1 MLKIITKKFLN
12 FLHNVKTEGNI
23 SNLSQE
29 RTLIIA
35 NHSSFLDGILLNL
48 YLPIKPTF
56 LIHSTVKNNPLF
68 KYLIKFANT
77 YEIDTQNPY
86 SIKHIIKLLE
96 TGTPIVI
103 FPEGRITNTNG
114 LMKIY
119 PGAAFA
125 AAKANATIVPISIS
139 GANFTKLSRLNN
151 ILPTKYFQD
160 ITLKIH
166 DTFDLQIPNEGTSRE
181 KRNFLGEEMRKKL
194 QLALSNT
201 QKPQSLFEAFLLGKN
216 TYGKKTHII
225 EDIKRLNQPYNYQ
238 EIFKA
243 IQGLR
248 VISQKIIS
256 KEEKRVGIFLP
267 NLMITIASIYALN
280 AEKKVPCM
288 LNYTSGLDSILH
300 TIRISNISTIIT
312 SRAFLEMKK
321 LTPIIDKI
329 SEILTQ
335 EGKKFKIIYVED
347 LKSLITIKDKIKIAS
362 YMIFN
367 PFEQQDENDEAI
379 ILYTSGSEGKPKGVV
394 HTNKSIISNVWQIRS
409 IIDSSPKDKI
419 LMSLPLFHSFG
430 MNAGNVF
437 PLCSGIP
444 MMLYHNPLDYKTIP
458 ELGYDRNCTIIF
470 STNTFLSNY
479 AKQAHNYDFF
489 RYRYVIAGA
498 EKLSDQTRE
507 IYFDK
512 FGIRILEGY
521 GLTETAPVLSVNTPM
536 AYKKGS
542 VGQLLPGIN
551 YYLEKVEGIEE
562 GGALYVSCQNL
573 MKGYLL
579 NSDGISY
586 VNDIPSNNLYKTNIQ
601 DDLKNYTWFKTGDIV
616 EIDQEGFVFIKGR
629 MKRFAKVAG
638 EMVSLETT
646 ESIAKLSSPKF
657 ESAAINTPDEKKGE
671 VIILFTTDKNLS
683 RDILVSKCKE
693 LGHSELAIPKTI
705 KFIEKIPLLGTGK
718 TDYVT
723 LKTMI

>member
-1 MLKIITKKFLN
+1 MLNILLKPILNGFYNVTVDGDKQNII
-12 FLHNVKTEGNI
+12 H
-23 SNLSQE
+23 E

-35 NHSSFLDGILLNL
+35 NHTSFLDGILLNTF
-48 YLPIKPTF
+48 LPIKPTF

-68 KYLIKFANT
+68 KYLLKFANT
-77 YEIDTQNPY
+77 YEVDTQNPY

-96 TGTPIVI
+96 SGTPVVI

-114 LMKIY
+114 LMKVY

-125 AAKANATIVPISIS
+125 AAKANATIVPISIT
-139 GANFTKLSRLNN
+139 GANFTKMSRLNN
-151 ILPTKYFQD
+151 VLPTKYFPD

-166 DTFDLQIPNEGTSRE
+166 NTFKLEVPIEGSAKI

-201 QKPQSLFEAFLLGKN
+201 NKPSSLFESFLHGKDTYGKN
-216 TYGKKTHII
+216 TPII
-225 EDIKRLNQPYNYQ
+225 EDIKRLNDPYTYQ

-248 VISQKIIS
+248 VITQKIIS
-256 KEEKRVGIFLP
+256 QNEKRVGIFLP
-267 NLMITIASIYALN
+267 NLMVTIASIYALN
-280 AEKKVPCM
+280 AERKVPCM

-300 TIRISNISTIIT
+300 TIRISHISTIIT

-321 LTPIIDKI
+321 LTPIIEQIQQTLKD
-329 SEILTQ
+329 
-335 EGKKFKIIYVED
+335 EGKEFKVIYVED
-347 LKSLITIKDKIKIAS
+347 LKSLITSADKLKIAY
-362 YMIFN
+362 YMVAN
-367 PFEQQDENDEAI
+367 PYEKQHEDEEAV

-394 HTNKSIISNVWQIRS
+394 HTNKSIMANVWQIRS

-430 MNAGNVF
+430 MNAGNIF
-437 PLCSGIP
+437 PLVSGIP

-458 ELGYDRNCTIIF
+458 ELGYDRNCTIMF
-470 STNTFLSNY
+470 STNTFLANY

-489 RYRYVIAGA
+489 RYRYIIAGA
-498 EKLSDQTRE
+498 EKLSSQTRE
-507 IYFDK
+507 TYIDK

-536 AYKKGS
+536 AYRKGS

-551 YYLEKVEGIEE
+551 YYLEKVPGIDD
-562 GGALYVSCQNL
+562 GGALYVNCPNI

-579 NSDGISY
+579 NADGLSS
-586 VNDIPSNNLYKTNIQ
+586 VNDTPTEECYKTNYFG
-601 DDLKNYTWFKTGDIV
+601 DLKNCTWFKTGDIV
-616 EIDQEGFVFIKGR
+616 EIDADGFIFIKGR

-646 ESIAKLSSPKF
+646 EAIAKASSPKF
-657 ESAAINTPDEKKGE
+657 ESAAINIPDEKKGE
-671 VIILFTTDKNLS
+671 AIILFTTDKEMS
-683 RDILVSKCKE
+683 RDMLVAKCKE
-693 LGHSELAIPKTI
+693 LGHSELAIPRVI
-705 KFIEKIPLLGTGK
+705 KVLDKIPLLGTGK